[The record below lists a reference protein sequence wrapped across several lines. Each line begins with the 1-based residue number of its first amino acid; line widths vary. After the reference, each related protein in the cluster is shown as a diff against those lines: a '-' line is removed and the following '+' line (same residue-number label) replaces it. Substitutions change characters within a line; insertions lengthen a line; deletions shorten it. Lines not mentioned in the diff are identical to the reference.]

1 MSRGK
6 ESTGKELWGQDNG
19 GRGSGPGLP
28 DMFILESVKTVT
40 LGSGTDHSIESSHRE
55 NLGGGCELE
64 SHASVFL
71 GILSPAQDWQ
81 ERGFDDIIARAREG
95 MQNKRDYGQDLE
107 NPKVERVELG
117 NTFPQLYYFKLLFS
131 L

>member
-1 MSRGK
+1 MVPGFLTCSFWNLSKQSPWAQGLITQLRAPT
-6 ESTGKELWGQDNG
+6 ERIWEG
-19 GRGSGPGLP
+19 G
-28 DMFILESVKTVT
+28 F
-40 LGSGTDHSIESSHRE
+40 
-55 NLGGGCELE
+55 ELE

-71 GILSPAQDWQ
+71 GILSPAHDWR
-81 ERGFDDIIARAREG
+81 ERGFDDIIAVAREG

-117 NTFPQLYYFKLLFS
+117 NTFPQLYYFKFLFS